1 MRSEGGGENQG
12 RTDRV
17 IKKVKQEQW
26 TEMGWRPVGLRY
38 LVGVCVC
45 VRLCTCVCTQVQ
57 VLSGTLESQ
66 FVLMANCLPVAVN
79 KEPIDSVTHR
89 SFLSS
94 PQASAL
100 CFSPPPQHTHIFKF
114 P

>member
-45 VRLCTCVCTQVQ
+45 APLHVCVYAG
-57 VLSGTLESQ
+57 SGTQ
-66 FVLMANCLPVAVN
+66 WYVGV
-79 KEPIDSVTHR
+79 SVRPHG
-89 SFLSS
+89 
-94 PQASAL
+94 
-100 CFSPPPQHTHIFKF
+100 
-114 P
+114 